1 MKALLIILAI
11 TLLSAP
17 VFAQKTVRSKAG
29 KLELSRNPGGGG
41 GVCTALANESL
52 VLLKKSDNF
61 VLLKADCGQ
70 GWVAKNEIV
79 YEKLTGDKS
88 MSFDQVD
95 IMGWLDN
102 PSAIFVLDD
111 NSEETEGVDL
121 NRNFKEY
128 MKHTMDRE
136 QVEMKNQDN

>member
-1 MKALLIILAI
+1 MRSLVLILAI
-11 TLLSAP
+11 ILIATP
-17 VFAQKTVRSKAG
+17 VFSKTVASKDG
-29 KLELSRNPGGGG
+29 DLMLTRNPGGGG
-41 GVCTALANESL
+41 DVCTALANESM
-52 VLLKKSDNF
+52 VLLKKNDNY
-61 VLLKADCGQ
+61 VLVKADCGQ
-70 GWVAKNEIV
+70 GWVDKKAIV
-79 YEKLTGDKS
+79 FEKLTGDKS
-88 MSFDQVD
+88 MNFDQVD

-111 NSEETEGVDL
+111 KSEETEGVDL